1 MMLPIS
7 REDALKLV
15 RKYNQDSQDL
25 VHVLESEAIMRDL
38 AVRLG
43 EDSEY
48 WAMLGLLHDI
58 DWGVT
63 KQDSR
68 QHLTKAHEILNRAGF
83 DDKFIQIVLSHG
95 YGWDCAGLK
104 EKRRE
109 GKVEHALAS
118 AETVTGLIHAYA
130 LMRGRKVSDMDVSGL
145 KRKFRD
151 KKFAAGVNRDI
162 ILECEK
168 TALTLDEFMQ
178 ISIDAIKKIA
188 EEVGLN

>member
-25 VHVLESEAIMRDL
+25 VHFLESEAIMRDL

-48 WAMLGLLHDI
+48 WGMLGLLHDI
-58 DWGVT
+58 DWGIT

-68 QHLTKAHEILNRAGF
+68 DHLTKTHEIL
-83 DDKFIQIVLSHG
+83 
-95 YGWDCAGLK
+95 
-104 EKRRE
+104 
-109 GKVEHALAS
+109 
-118 AETVTGLIHAYA
+118 ETVGF
-130 LMRGRKVSDMDVSGL
+130 G
-145 KRKFRD
+145 
-151 KKFAAGVNRDI
+151 
-162 ILECEK
+162 
-168 TALTLDEFMQ
+168 DEFMQ
-178 ISIDAIKKIA
+178 IAIDAIKKIA

>member
-7 REDALKLV
+7 REEALKLV
-15 RKYNQDSQDL
+15 RKYNQDSHDL
-25 VHVLESEAIMRDL
+25 VHFLESEAIMRDL
-38 AVRLG
+38 AVRFG
-43 EDSEY
+43 EDLEY

-58 DWGVT
+58 DWGIT
-63 KQDSR
+63 KQDAR
-68 QHLTKAHEILNRAGF
+68 DHLTKTREILETVGF
-83 DDKFIQIVLSHG
+83 DDNFIQTILSHG
-95 YGWDCAGLK
+95 YGWDCSGLE

-109 GKVEHALAS
+109 GKIEHALAA

-130 LMRGRKVSDMDVSGL
+130 LMRGGKVSDMNVSGL
-145 KRKFRD
+145 KKKFKD

-168 TALTLDEFMQ
+168 TGLTLDEFMQ

-188 EEVGLN
+188 EDVGLN